1 MCRFPFDELECRIEI
16 GSWRYTLEYIRPV
29 PMNGKG
35 WTVGGSRTA
44 GARFEEFRLDKVN
57 CLYYKYDGDE
67 TGWLPPGQNM
77 AVLFYD
83 VVFHRAWR
91 PYILTYVIIQIVLNF
106 LGFSVFW
113 LPGGNGGRIGM
124 GITALL
130 TGMANNLT
138 VSTKLPF
145 PQEWTWVSRFTVI
158 SFSFSAACLFESV
171 AVHYFFFSKD
181 SDLTPLLF
189 SSCGINLCCGR
200 VPSHHDAPECLDKHS
215 PNSPASPCRHGWHS
229 DSWKKSSEP
238 KRKDAEEFL
247 NRIEEEN
254 NQYWQKVS
262 RWIDEF
268 ARWVIP
274 AVYIVVVGIML
285 GSVEYHSDPG
295 LIPGPQY
302 EGYLADSLVNITK
315 PGLKG

>member
-1 MCRFPFDELECRIEI
+1 MCRFPFDELACRIEI

-189 SSCGINLCCGR
+189 SSCGINLCRGR
-200 VPSHHDAPECLDKHS
+200 VPGHHEPD
-215 PNSPASPCRHGWHS
+215 SPASPCRHGWHS
-229 DSWKKSSEP
+229 DSWKKSDEP
-238 KRKDAEEFL
+238 KRKDAEDFL

-254 NQYWQKVS
+254 NQYWQKVA

-274 AVYIVVVGIML
+274 SVYIVVVGIML
-285 GSVEYHSDPG
+285 GTVEYHSDKG
-295 LIPGPQY
+295 LIPGPKY
-302 EGYLADSLVNITK
+302 EGYLADDLVNITR
-315 PGLKG
+315 PTGLSGA